1 MVRHTWP
8 DPFVATGP
16 EYATDVMM
24 TPIVVQLADDN
35 CDGVVDERDV
45 PDILFSTFS
54 NGAYATTGTLHALSV
69 RDGRLVEAWQFEGV
83 VAQLQI
89 AGADFH
95 PSFGG
100 EVVACGA
107 DGSVVALS
115 ATDTELWRRA
125 GTACWMPA
133 LADLDQNGD
142 VEVVVE
148 GGILDGATGTL
159 EHAFTGA
166 PLRSTFTVADLDG
179 DTRLDVVTGYE
190 AFRGDGTLLAS
201 TGTAIGP
208 GDRVGL
214 PAVVDLDVDGRPEV
228 VVVMAQTNEVAVWRY
243 DAAAA
248 GSAAIVRAPFDGAV
262 DPGGAWAW
270 TTGMGPITAGDFDGD
285 DRPDIAYTGF
295 RGYVVLSGAHLAN
308 PARPSTLSS
317 DGVLLWSRETREDN
331 GSTGSALFDFDG
343 DGRVEVLYNDTERV
357 LILAAADGEELASLC
372 NTTGSV
378 HEYPVVADVDG
389 DGEADVILVANAFAS
404 PRPPPTPGGPTY
416 RCQLGGVESIQSGLR
431 VLSSPD
437 GSWVRAPRIWNQ
449 HTYHV
454 TNVAESGAIP
464 AIEPSNWRVPG
475 LNNFRQNL
483 QPGAERAAPDATVT
497 VSCQLERTV
506 RVTVRN
512 VGSALMPDGVEV
524 RLLDG
529 ATELARVATT
539 LVLAPAQQQAFDV
552 ALPVATPST
561 LRRDRRVPEAAPV
574 PRGQRLRGPELSRV
588 KRPISSQKAR
598 VRTPKSRVRK
608 PSRARPRPSHRSDR
622 QRRGARRSSRAPA
635 RPAAP

>member
-1 MVRHTWP
+1 VVRHTWP

-16 EYATDVMM
+16 EYATDVMT

-115 ATDTELWRRA
+115 ATGTELWRRA

-228 VVVMAQTNEVAVWRY
+228 V
-243 DAAAA
+243 
-248 GSAAIVRAPFDGAV
+248 GDGADERGRGVEIRRGRGRQRGHRPRAVRRCGRSRRRVGV
-262 DPGGAWAW
+262 DDGH
-270 TTGMGPITAGDFDGD
+270 GPHHG
-285 DRPDIAYTGF
+285 RRLR
-295 RGYVVLSGAHLAN
+295 RG
-308 PARPSTLSS
+308 
-317 DGVLLWSRETREDN
+317 
-331 GSTGSALFDFDG
+331 
-343 DGRVEVLYNDTERV
+343 
-357 LILAAADGEELASLC
+357 
-372 NTTGSV
+372 
-378 HEYPVVADVDG
+378 
-389 DGEADVILVANAFAS
+389 
-404 PRPPPTPGGPTY
+404 RPPG
-416 RCQLGGVESIQSGLR
+416 
-431 VLSSPD
+431 
-437 GSWVRAPRIWNQ
+437 
-449 HTYHV
+449 H
-454 TNVAESGAIP
+454 
-464 AIEPSNWRVPG
+464 
-475 LNNFRQNL
+475 
-483 QPGAERAAPDATVT
+483 
-497 VSCQLERTV
+497 
-506 RVTVRN
+506 
-512 VGSALMPDGVEV
+512 
-524 RLLDG
+524 RLH
-529 ATELARVATT
+529 R
-539 LVLAPAQQQAFDV
+539 
-552 ALPVATPST
+552 LP
-561 LRRDRRVPEAAPV
+561 
-574 PRGQRLRGPELSRV
+574 RLRGP
-588 KRPISSQKAR
+588 Q
-598 VRTPKSRVRK
+598 
-608 PSRARPRPSHRSDR
+608 
-622 QRRGARRSSRAPA
+622 RGAPREPGAPEHA
-635 RPAAP
+635 EQ